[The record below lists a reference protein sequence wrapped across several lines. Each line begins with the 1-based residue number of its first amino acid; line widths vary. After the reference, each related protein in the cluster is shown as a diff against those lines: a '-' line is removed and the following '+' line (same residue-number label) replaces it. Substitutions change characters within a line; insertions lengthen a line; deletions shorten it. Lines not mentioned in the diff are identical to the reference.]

1 MAELPGEELISA
13 SAIAER
19 VQELGEEIT
28 RHYEGEPITVVGLM
42 NGSIFFMVD
51 LIRTLP
57 PTTRI
62 ECWRV
67 QSYLGQRSTG
77 RIQGLDSVLG
87 DYAGRRIL
95 LIDDIL
101 DSGLTL
107 TQVKRSLLSQNA
119 KSVDICVL
127 LKKEGTQVH
136 PLDAQWI
143 GFNIPDRFIVG
154 YGLDLDHQ
162 YRSLPMI
169 RVIGDTPG
177 HS

>member
-1 MAELPGEELISA
+1 
-13 SAIAER
+13 
-19 VQELGEEIT
+19 LGEEIT

-42 NGSIFFMVD
+42 NGSIFFMAD

-127 LKKEGTQVH
+127 LKK
-136 PLDAQWI
+136 
-143 GFNIPDRFIVG
+143 R
-154 YGLDLDHQ
+154 
-162 YRSLPMI
+162 
-169 RVIGDTPG
+169 G
-177 HS
+177 HSSSPARCPMDRIQYPGTGLSSDTASTWITSIGACP